1 MVGTKKVKEL
11 RIGSKN
17 LYMAQNLA
25 SGDRVTGKATVQP
38 VRMDCWLKV
47 YLHHL
52 SQHNIESL
60 LLIPG
65 RINFK
70 TCKNSELIKLGLLLS
85 SFWIC
90 IKGKQH
96 WGLNRTLFLWL
107 QQKISPCSPA
117 LHTHSSDS
125 LQHDLSLEN
134 CLPWK
139 FCLFCRCLQGGTM
152 SIPRNTKMQTQRGDA
167 VCLRACKQ

>member
-60 LLIPG
+60 LLTPG

-96 WGLNRTLFLWL
+96 
-107 QQKISPCSPA
+107 
-117 LHTHSSDS
+117 
-125 LQHDLSLEN
+125 
-134 CLPWK
+134 
-139 FCLFCRCLQGGTM
+139 
-152 SIPRNTKMQTQRGDA
+152 
-167 VCLRACKQ
+167 